1 MAFGL
6 SAAPWVFTK
15 LLRPVTSWLR
25 ARGVRIVAYLD
36 DFFVCG
42 PSVEKVRESLSVLRA
57 ILEWLGFVIN
67 DEKSVE
73 IPTQQLEFLG
83 FMIDSNLMT
92 LSLTEKKRFQKFVV
106 VCSVQSEFQPES

>member
-1 MAFGL
+1 MGGGDWQLTCMAFGL

-25 ARGVRIVAYLD
+25 ARGLRIFAYLD

-42 PSVEKVRESLSVLRA
+42 PSVEKVREFLSILRA
-57 ILEWLGFVIN
+57 ILEWLGFVVN

-73 IPTQQLEFLG
+73 TPTQQLVFG
-83 FMIDSNLMT
+83 VHD
-92 LSLTEKKRFQKFVV
+92 RFQFDDPIRYRKKTSFYF
-106 VCSVQSEFQPES
+106 ENL